1 MAKQEARDTVD
12 YYNVLA
18 DGKFHL
24 NVPEGTEGS
33 VVREYETSTGE
44 KGSKTEKV
52 FENVSGFIKSVEFYD
67 GAYGKNIILNMEDE
81 DGAFAISLGC
91 ATNFG
96 EDVLKKI
103 LNIDMTKEV
112 KLAPYSFIDDKTKK
126 SKKGVSITQGDAKIT
141 SYFHDYDEATKK
153 TTVKNGYPKAPTKK
167 TVSSDEWKLYFM
179 TARLAMIDTVTEKL
193 GIVAEE
199 ESDAVKNF

>member
-1 MAKQEARDTVD
+1 MSRQEARETSD

-24 NVPEGTEGS
+24 TVDEGTEGA
-33 VVREYETSTGE
+33 VLRKYDTSDGTTGE
-44 KGSKTEKV
+44 KWEKV
-52 FENVSGFIKSVEFYD
+52 YESLSGKITKVEFYD
-67 GAYGKNIILNMEDE
+67 GKFGKNIILNMEDE
-81 DGAFAISLGC
+81 IGAFAISLS
-91 ATNFG
+91 TSSNFG
-96 EDVLKKI
+96 EDMLKKI
-103 LNIDMTKEV
+103 LNINLAEEV
-112 KLAPYSFIDDKTKK
+112 KFTPFSFTDDKGK
-126 SKKGVSITQGDAKIT
+126 SRKGVSVVQGDAKIT

-167 TVSSDEWKLYFM
+167 VVSSDEWKLYFM

-193 GIVAEE
+193 GIVAVE